1 MKKLLTL
8 FSATS
13 LFVSTSNMA
22 ISCQKENVIKL
33 ELPNQPRSEE
43 DIINALDY
51 YTEEKAKVD
60 EIIKQ
65 ELAECSNCSES
76 QTSHIL
82 LKSESRQRSVVY
94 ESFIKAYKSYKMLE
108 FECDELKSKNS
119 GITYKKE
126 SINEF
131 EQFIDKSQEYDN
143 LTKDTKKFMKKIQEW
158 AREGTLEFE

>member
-13 LFVSTSNMA
+13 LFVSTSNMV
-22 ISCQKENVIKL
+22 ISCQKEKVIKF
-33 ELPNQPRSEE
+33 ELPDQPESEE

-76 QTSHIL
+76 QNNEIL
-82 LKSESRQRSVVY
+82 LKSEARQRSVVY
-94 ESFIKAYKSYKMLE
+94 ESFIKAYKSYKMLQ
-108 FECDELKSKNS
+108 FECEELVSENS
-119 GITYKKE
+119 GKTYKSE
-126 SINEF
+126 SINDF
-131 EQFIDKSQEYDN
+131 EQFMDKSQGYDN

-158 AREGTLEFE
+158 ARVGTIEVY